1 MRADHQEAMAHGVV
15 SVMGENYAALED
27 IFKGMGILNT
37 EVGDLRRAGVTEPF
51 GEAIARCMSGGGGGG
66 VADERGRKR
75 IVQNEDGADRR
86 RAFGQVFFSHEYPF

>member
-1 MRADHQEAMAHGVV
+1 MAHGVV

-66 VADERGRKR
+66 GVPVRGGGSGSFRTRMALTDVARLGRCSSLT
-75 IVQNEDGADRR
+75 NTH
-86 RAFGQVFFSHEYPF
+86 FS